1 MPKALVILAD
11 GFEELEAA
19 APITVLRRAG
29 VEVTVAG
36 LHDQPIRGSRGLT
49 FVPDAPL
56 EWVADQ
62 PFDLVVLP
70 GGMPGT
76 LNLRNSPLVSH
87 VLRVAQQRGVP
98 IAAICAAPVVLAA
111 MGFLRGRRVTAHAS
125 VRAEVAEAGAEIVT
139 GRAVVTDGK
148 FVTSRGAGTA
158 IDFALELV
166 RLLAGSVKAAEVARG
181 MMIEPG

>member
-36 LHDQPIRGSRGLT
+36 LHDQPVRGSRGLT

-76 LNLRNSPLVSH
+76 LNLRNSSLVSH
-87 VLRVAQQRGVP
+87 VLRVAQQRGVA
-98 IAAICAAPVVLAA
+98 IAAICAAPTVLAA
-111 MGFLRGRRVTAHAS
+111 MGFLQGRRATAHAS
-125 VRAEVAEAGAEIVT
+125 VRAELSLAGAELVPD
-139 GRAVVTDGK
+139 RPVVTDGK
-148 FVTSRGAGTA
+148 FVTSQGAGTA
-158 IDFALELV
+158 VEFALELV
-166 RLLAGSVKAAEVARG
+166 RLLAGHAKAADVARG
-181 MMIEPG
+181 MMLDPA

>member
-36 LHDQPIRGSRGLT
+36 LHDKPVRGSRGVT
-49 FVPDAPL
+49 FVPDAAL
-56 EWVADQ
+56 DWVADQ

-87 VLRVAQQRGVP
+87 VLRVAQQRGVL
-98 IAAICAAPVVLAA
+98 IAAICAAPTVLAA
-111 MGFLRGRRVTAHAS
+111 MGLLQGRRATAHAS
-125 VRAEVAEAGAEIVT
+125 VRAELSLACTELVVDSP
-139 GRAVVTDGK
+139 VVTDGK
-148 FVTSRGAGTA
+148 FVTSAGAGTA
-158 IDFALELV
+158 VEFALELV
-166 RLLAGSVKAAEVARG
+166 RLLLGDAKAREVARA
-181 MMIEPG
+181 MMIDGR